1 MADELPPELEEA
13 ARQLARQLQGNASAM
28 SGLNS
33 QVRNLV
39 NTIANGAPVT
49 RDMLKQLANAG
60 QQATNALQKVGS
72 GAMGVVDS
80 MVKIT
85 GSLGRGKADFDLFN
99 TAIRGGVSA
108 VGMLGGAITGITGAL
123 ANSVKL
129 KSAVSTLAGGTED
142 VAKIVGD
149 IGEYMVGAF
158 DDGIK
163 SFIALSKVGGVG
175 AEGLEGLAKQVEAAG
190 LPLQRFQAVVQSN
203 SSALAEMGGTVSRS
217 AGIFADELGNIK
229 TTGLDQ
235 QLRNLGMSSDEIA
248 DTMINY
254 ADLQRIIGN
263 NQYMDAQRLRQG
275 TIAYGKELDEIAR
288 ITGTSREQAAKAAQ
302 DANRNARYLA
312 LERQLMSQNKTEE
325 LANLRRLNAV
335 YKQHG
340 LEKGFQ
346 DMATGMMNTKEA
358 TQLFMASQGQAY
370 QTTMAVKNGQMGYLD
385 ALKQTQ
391 VGMQSYTDG
400 FGNSLAQAA
409 GDVDAFGSY
418 GAAVGFAERDLNNL
432 GSALQEQEQA
442 IKKPNQQTQDLMESF
457 KKLELAS
464 SKLQATFLQ
473 TDGVPML
480 MNKAATSFVDGANLL
495 SDAIKGISNWLDEEG
510 KPYESPPARDIA
522 PQQRQEQIDKLAA
535 ANQKLA
541 EGNALSAEQRDML
554 KQISN
559 PPATAAPDV
568 APGYSPTNPE
578 PGTPTLGDIFGLGTD
593 NGQTTPTNPAELT
606 APTQQTNPVTPPAEL
621 TAPTQ
626 QTNPVTPAGPSQK
639 EIPSATPATPQDLY
653 VPKPNESLEGKG
665 MPADGWMNT
674 LREWLGEAK
683 ETNSKID
690 QLIAET
696 KKNGMYTRNA

>member
-49 RDMLKQLANAG
+49 RDMLKQLTNAG
-60 QQATNALQKVGS
+60 QQATNALQKMGN
-72 GAMGVVDS
+72 GAMGVVGS
-80 MVKIT
+80 LVKIT

-99 TAIRGGVSA
+99 DAIRGGVSA
-108 VGMLGGAITGITGAL
+108 VGMLGGAITGIAGAL
-123 ANSVKL
+123 SKSTKL
-129 KSAVSTLAGGTED
+129 VGAVNKITGGVGDFGE
-142 VAKIVGD
+142 IVGD

-203 SSALAEMGGTVSRS
+203 SSALAKMGGTVSRS
-217 AGIFADELGNIK
+217 AGIIADELGNIK

-248 DTMINY
+248 DTMIGY
-254 ADLQRIIGN
+254 ADLQRRMGN
-263 NQYMDAQRLRQG
+263 TQFMDQQRLRQG

-288 ITGTSREQAAKAAQ
+288 ITGMSREQAAKEADAAM
-302 DANRNARYLA
+302 ANARFNA
-312 LERQLMSQNKTEE
+312 KIRTMIANGQEKEAAE
-325 LANLRRLNAV
+325 LRKMNAV
-335 YKQHG
+335 YTKYG
-340 LEKGFQ
+340 MEKGFQ
-346 DMATGMMNTKEA
+346 DMATGFLNTAEA
-358 TQLFMASQGQAY
+358 QQMFLASNGQAY
-370 QTTMAVKNGQMGYLD
+370 ESTQAVANGQMGYLD
-385 ALKQTQ
+385 ALKSSQAGLKANE
-391 VGMQSYTDG
+391 GMLTS
-400 FGNSLAQAA
+400 FSLAAGNGAGQFGDFAKNMDFASANISDMSAA
-409 GDVDAFGSY
+409 AKDQE
-418 GAAVGFAERDLNNL
+418 AVLK
-432 GSALQEQEQA
+432 S
-442 IKKPNQQTQDLMESF
+442 PNQQTQDLMESF

-510 KPYESPPARDIA
+510 KPYESPPARDLA
-522 PQQRQEQIDKLAA
+522 PQQRQEQIDKLEA

-541 EGNALSAEQRDML
+541 EGNTLSAEQRDML
-554 KQISN
+554 REMSN
-559 PPATAAPDV
+559 PPAAAAPGV
-568 APGYSPTNPE
+568 KPGYSPTNPE
-578 PGTPTLGDIFGLGTD
+578 PGPLAVGDLLGLGSD
-593 NGQTTPTNPAELT
+593 KGQTTPTNPIT
-606 APTQQTNPVTPPAEL
+606 GPTIRPVPA
-621 TAPTQ
+621 
-626 QTNPVTPAGPSQK
+626 
-639 EIPSATPATPQDLY
+639 ATPATPRDLV
-653 VPKPNESLEGKG
+653 VPKAGESLEGTG
-665 MPADGWMNT
+665 MPTDSKFMDT

-683 ETNSKID
+683 ETNSKMND
-690 QLIAET
+690 LIAET